1 MVRHGLQRSVA
12 HTSGCCVPRWR
23 GRLARPGELA
33 MGMTRQYV
41 AGELSVLLGHLQ
53 AVTTTEASGREA
65 RSLRH
70 EAETRPVLALGPVA
84 GRALSLAESLCW
96 DSLSGGDTAAFSR
109 QAVVCAEL
117 HDFGVCSGL
126 LDDDD

>member
-1 MVRHGLQRSVA
+1 MVWHGQQRSVA
-12 HTSGCCVPRWR
+12 HTSSRCVPRRR
-23 GRLARPGELA
+23 GRVARPGELA

-70 EAETRPVLALGPVA
+70 AAETRPVLALGPVA
-84 GRALSLAESLCW
+84 GRALSLAEGPCW
-96 DSLSGGDTAAFSR
+96 DSLSGVTRPRSAGRPRAAPHR
-109 QAVVCAEL
+109 P
-117 HDFGVCSGL
+117 G
-126 LDDDD
+126 

>member
-1 MVRHGLQRSVA
+1 MVWHGLQRSVA

-23 GRLARPGELA
+23 GRLARPGE
-33 MGMTRQYV
+33 
-41 AGELSVLLGHLQ
+41 GELSVLLGHLQ

-70 EAETRPVLALGPVA
+70 AAETRPVLALGAVA

-96 DSLSGGDTAAFSR
+96 DSLSEGDTAAFSR
-109 QAVVCAEL
+109 QAAVCAEL